1 MSASTDQRARGV
13 NAAGYFRTESGVGAA
28 ARGYVRALQALDTGL
43 ALRDLSH
50 LTGNRSEDRTL
61 VRFDGEM
68 PYDINLVCVDLD
80 PHFAVV
86 SELGRGFF
94 EGHYNVG
101 VWAWELLRFPEKWYD
116 RFAYYDEIWVG
127 TSFVANALAP
137 ISPIP
142 VVRIPPALAQT
153 TPGSRQAGRARMQA
167 APHEF
172 VFLFVFDVH
181 SHLERKNPQA
191 VLEAFRCA
199 FSPREPV
206 RLVLKCVNAAAAP
219 DGFSRLVERSHG
231 HNVTICD
238 GYWPAGHMRDLMAGC
253 DAYVSLHRSE
263 GTGLTISDAMSL
275 GKPVI
280 ATGWSGNMD
289 FLSVAN
295 GFPVQYELVEIG
307 ETVGPYCA
315 GETWAEPS
323 IDDAAA
329 LMRRVFEDRLEA
341 RRRGEVAR
349 SDVHRDYSPE
359 RISRLI
365 ADRLE
370 AIDISRNLPGF
381 RSRMWS
387 RFHEYSVLGD
397 EIRKIADACLP
408 RDATV
413 LVVSRGD
420 EQLLQ
425 LDARRAWH
433 FPRTA
438 AGVYAGSHP
447 ADSAD
452 AISHLNAL
460 REQGADFLLVPST
473 AWWWFDY
480 YDEFARYLERSAK
493 QVVHHYSCVIYSLG
507 TDSDT

>member
-1 MSASTDQRARGV
+1 MWASTDQRARGV

-28 ARGYVRALQALDTGL
+28 ARGYVRALQALDTGV

-50 LTGNRSEDRTL
+50 LTGNRSEDRTFA
-61 VRFDGEM
+61 RFDGEM

-86 SELGRGFF
+86 NELGRAFF
-94 EGHYNVG
+94 EEHYNIG
-101 VWAWELLRFPEKWYD
+101 VWAWELLRFPERWYD

-142 VVRIPPALAQT
+142 VVRIPPALTDT
-153 TPGSRQAGRARMQA
+153 TAGSREAGRARIQA
-167 APHEF
+167 APDEYI
-172 VFLFVFDVH
+172 FLFVFDVH
-181 SHLERKNPQA
+181 SHLERKNPQGTI
-191 VLEAFRCA
+191 EAFRRA
-199 FSPREPV
+199 FSPKEPV
-206 RLVLKCVNAAAAP
+206 RLVLKCVNASAAP
-219 DGFSRLVERSHG
+219 AGFSSLVERSDG
-231 HNVTICD
+231 QSITIRD
-238 GYWPAGHMRDLMAGC
+238 GYWPASEMRDLMAGC

-263 GTGLTISDAMSL
+263 GTGLTISDAMSV

-295 GFPVQYELVEIG
+295 GFPVQYELVEID
-307 ETVGPYCA
+307 ETVGPYGA

-323 IDDAAA
+323 IDHAAA
-329 LMRRVFEDRLEA
+329 LMRQVFEDRREA
-341 RRRGEVAR
+341 RRRGEIAR

-370 AIDISRNLPGF
+370 AIGMARDLPGF
-381 RSRMWS
+381 RARMWS
-387 RFHEYSVLGD
+387 RFHEYCVLG
-397 EIRKIADACLP
+397 EAIRNVADACLP
-408 RDATV
+408 RYSTV

-420 EQLLQ
+420 DQLLQ
-425 LDARRAWH
+425 LGARRAWH
-433 FPRTA
+433 FPRTP

-447 ADSAD
+447 ANSAD
-452 AISHLNAL
+452 AINHLKAL

-493 QVVHHYSCVIYSLG
+493 QIIRDESCVIYSLLM
-507 TDSDT
+507 DSES